1 MAADENKAI
10 LRRVYQAFSSG
21 DLAALDGLF
30 AADFVDHTALPG
42 QAPGL
47 AGTKQTIAL
56 FRAAFPDM
64 QLAVEDL
71 VAEGDRVAARV
82 SMRGTHRG
90 ALLGIAPTGKRVA
103 MAGMDLVRFA
113 GGRIVERRGQ
123 EDMLGLMQQ
132 LGAIP
137 APGQATG

>member
-1 MAADENKAI
+1 MAADENKAT
-10 LRRVYQAFSSG
+10 LQRVYQAFGAG

-30 AADFVDHTALPG
+30 AADFVDHSALPG

-56 FRAAFPDM
+56 FRGAFPDL

-71 VAEGDRVAARV
+71 VAEGDQVVARV
-82 SMRGTHRG
+82 TMRGTHRG
-90 ALLGIAPTGKRVA
+90 ELMGIAPTGKAVT
-103 MAGMDLVRFA
+103 MAGMDLVRLA
-113 GGRIVERRGQ
+113 GGKIAERWGQ

-137 APGQATG
+137 APGQTTG